1 MEVKMAATAVGLFAN
16 EGVADAVVDALRAHG
31 VSSKGIRTLAQP
43 MTFPVNS
50 ATGTPGSDFTAELA
64 RDLRSMGATDDV
76 CDAYIAGVKD
86 GNVLVFAT
94 GSLEQADAATAIMN
108 QYTALEIEE
117 YAGTAPSL
125 PGVHYGEVG
134 PHDAS
139 SKSER
144 ARAKGDGARLFSW

>member
-1 MEVKMAATAVGLFAN
+1 MAATAVGLFADS
-16 EGVADAVVDALRAHG
+16 GVADAVVDALRAHG
-31 VSSKGIRTLAQP
+31 LPSKGIRTLAQP
-43 MTFPVNS
+43 IDFPVS
-50 ATGTPGSDFTAELA
+50 SSTSTPATNFTAELA
-64 RDLRSMGATDDV
+64 RDLRSMGAEDDV
-76 CDAYIAGVKD
+76 CNAYIAGVKD

-117 YAGTAPSL
+117 YAGSAPTL

-139 SKSER
+139 SKSDR

>member
-1 MEVKMAATAVGLFAN
+1 MAATAVGLFAN

-31 VSSKGIRTLAQP
+31 VSSKGIRTLTQP
-43 MTFPVNS
+43 RAFPVDS
-50 ATGTPGSDFTAELA
+50 ATATPASDFIAELA

-76 CDAYIAGVKD
+76 CDAYIEGVKD

-117 YAGTAPSL
+117 YAGTAPNL